1 MESEQVWTP
10 TPGWRVLIST
20 FFIFVALGLTPQ
32 STPAASDRTASVE
45 AVEGRAEIPGEGE
58 GAQEPLQVGH
68 LVSTWQTVTTG
79 QDGKLLL
86 RWDLGILSSQGALS
100 TLFMSSRAANGGEAA
115 DFQLVEG
122 VLRISTDERKGGPA
136 GPYGVTT
143 PTAYIQPVSLA
154 EPVDFIVETYDPSST
169 VVTVLRGQVE
179 VRNLSV
185 EGAPGSIVQSCR
197 SVQIKEGKADA
208 QPLEVYAEDAERL
221 VTAATIPGSP
231 VARLDTCPSRT
242 AAAMPPVQPPV
253 TAQPAAPY
261 YVQEDYLYDPYPFD
275 DIVVY
280 PPPRARAG
288 IVVFLPTIGEWIIP
302 YEVYRT
308 WGVGPDLILICV
320 RRMLFDRALYYD
332 HYYWNYYRV
341 RQAEL
346 YRMAYF
352 GQLAGDRGTLRRVLR
367 ELDDLRIRQNWLA
380 WRIHRL
386 EDRVRDLARHEGRLP
401 ARARMNLVNSLANDF
416 DGHKNLHVSQKFQQ
430 GLRNRI
436 EAQGRLAGIAGQELS
451 GLRSRLSEE
460 RDPLRRAAVRTELTD
475 ARRIMAE
482 GKMPIPAKDQN
493 VRNLVNE
500 ISREQDPKK
509 REDLQRQALK
519 QLGGPQPTQPD
530 LFAQEN
536 LNKLQKELTRFPNPR
551 AVPQLEKQFTELKQ
565 AVETRRSAD
574 ATRDKVEL
582 VLSKAAESKD
592 PQDRGKMLQQIKELA
607 PPVAAAA
614 GVGLLP
620 RVLEQQR
627 LQNQLTVEQ
636 DRKKREELQQRLQ
649 EGLKKPP
656 ALAIQPTDPTKKPPD
671 KTSLPSV
678 QQPAQPPDQIRRA
691 EQERLRLQQQEKQR
705 QADKMRLQQEDAAR
719 KAAQER
725 QKLEGLKKQEAE
737 KAQIQRQQQEQA
749 AQKAEQARRQQEE
762 AARKA
767 ALDRQKLQ
775 EQQKKEDEKAQIQH
789 RQQEQAAQ
797 KAEQMRQQ
805 QEKAARQAEQV
816 RRQQQEQAARQ
827 AEQMRKQQQEQAR
840 QAQQAQ
846 QLKLQQQQAARQA
859 EQMRRQQQ
867 EQAARQAQQAQQ
879 MKLQQQQ
886 QAAQQ
891 AAQAQARQRAE
902 AEKKRQAE
910 LQRKQQEEAAKQAE
924 RLKK

>member
-1 MESEQVWTP
+1 LSF
-10 TPGWRVLIST
+10 R
-20 FFIFVALGLTPQ
+20 
-32 STPAASDRTASVE
+32 
-45 AVEGRAEIPGEGE
+45 AV
-58 GAQEPLQVGH
+58 
-68 LVSTWQTVTTG
+68 
-79 QDGKLLL
+79 
-86 RWDLGILSSQGALS
+86 
-100 TLFMSSRAANGGEAA
+100 NGGEAA

-122 VLRISTDERKGGPA
+122 VLRISTDERKGGPT

-154 EPVDFIVETYDPSST
+154 EPVDFLVETYDPSST

-185 EGAPGSIVQSCR
+185 EAAPGSVVQSCR
-197 SVQIKEGKADA
+197 SVQIKEGKTDTQA
-208 QPLEVYAEDAERL
+208 LEVFAEDAERL
-221 VTAATIPGSP
+221 LTAATIPGSM
-231 VARLDTCPSRT
+231 VAGLDACPSR
-242 AAAMPPVQPPV
+242 AAAVMPPAEPPM
-253 TAQPAAPY
+253 TAQPAPPY

-275 DIVVY
+275 DIRVY

-308 WGVGPDLILICV
+308 WGVGPDLILVCV
-320 RRMLFDRALYYD
+320 RRMLLDRALYYD
-332 HYYWNYYRV
+332 HYYWNYFRV

-352 GQLAGDRGTLRRVLR
+352 SQLAGDRGNLRRVLR

-386 EDRVRDLARHEGRLP
+386 EDRVRDLGRHEGRVP
-401 ARARMNLVNSLANDF
+401 ARARMNLVKALGNNF
-416 DGHKNLHVSQKFQQ
+416 DGQNNLHVSQKFQQ

-436 EAQGRLAGIAGQELS
+436 EAQGRLAGLAGQEVS
-451 GLRSRLSEE
+451 SLRSRLSEE

-475 ARRIMAE
+475 VRRIMAE

-493 VRNLVNE
+493 VRNLVSE
-500 ISREQDPKK
+500 ISREQDPRK

-519 QLGGPQPTQPD
+519 QLGGPRPPQAD
-530 LFAQEN
+530 VFAQEN
-536 LNKLQKELTRFPNPR
+536 LNKLQRDLTRFPNPR
-551 AVPQLEKQFTELKQ
+551 AVPQLQKQLTELKQ
-565 AVETRRSAD
+565 AVETRKTAD
-574 ATRDKVEL
+574 AAKDKVDL
-582 VLSKAAESKD
+582 VLSQAAESKD
-592 PQDRGKMLQQIKELA
+592 PQAREKMLQQIKELA
-607 PPVAAAA
+607 PPAAAA
-614 GVGLLP
+614 GAGLLP

-627 LQNQLTVEQ
+627 LQNQLAVEQ
-636 DRKKREELQQRLQ
+636 DRKKREDLQQRLH

-656 ALAIQPTDPTKKPPD
+656 AFAIQPTDPTKKLPD
-671 KTSLPSV
+671 KASFPSV
-678 QQPAQPPDQIRRA
+678 QQPQPADQIRRT
-691 EQERLRLQQQEKQR
+691 EPERLRLQQQEQRR
-705 QADKMRLQQEDAAR
+705 QADQMRLQQDDAAR

-725 QKLEGLKKQEAE
+725 RRLEDLKKQEGE
-737 KAQIQRQQQEQA
+737 KAQIQRPQQEQA

-767 ALDRQKLQ
+767 ALNQQKLE
-775 EQQKKEDEKAQIQH
+775 EQRKREVEKAQVQ
-789 RQQEQAAQ
+789 RQQQEQAAQ
-797 KAEQMRQQ
+797 KAEQMRLQ

-816 RRQQQEQAARQ
+816 RRQQQEQAQKELLRRQQQEQAARQ
-827 AEQMRKQQQEQAR
+827 AEQLRRQQQEQAR

-846 QLKLQQQQAARQA
+846 QLKLQQQQQQQQAARQA

-879 MKLQQQQ
+879 LKLQQQQ

-891 AAQAQARQRAE
+891 AVQAQARQRAE

>member
-1 MESEQVWTP
+1 
-10 TPGWRVLIST
+10 
-20 FFIFVALGLTPQ
+20 
-32 STPAASDRTASVE
+32 
-45 AVEGRAEIPGEGE
+45 
-58 GAQEPLQVGH
+58 
-68 LVSTWQTVTTG
+68 
-79 QDGKLLL
+79 
-86 RWDLGILSSQGALS
+86 
-100 TLFMSSRAANGGEAA
+100 
-115 DFQLVEG
+115 VEG
-122 VLRISTDERKGGPA
+122 VLRISTDERKGSPS

-143 PTAYIQPVSLA
+143 PTAFIQPVSLA

-179 VRNLSV
+179 VRNLSM
-185 EGAPGSIVQSCR
+185 EGAPGSVVHSCR

-208 QPLEVYAEDAERL
+208 QLLEVYAEDAERL
-221 VTAATIPGSP
+221 VTAATIPGSL
-231 VARLDTCPSRT
+231 VARLDACPART

-332 HYYWNYYRV
+332 HYYWDYYRV

-367 ELDDLRIRQNWLA
+367 ELDDLRIRQNWMA

-401 ARARMNLVNSLANDF
+401 ARARMNLVNSLANNF
-416 DGHKNLHVSQKFQQ
+416 GGQKNLHVSQKFQQ

-436 EAQGRLAGIAGQELS
+436 EAQGRLAGLAGQEVS
-451 GLRSRLSEE
+451 ALRSRLSEE
-460 RDPLRRAAVRTELTD
+460 RDPLRRAAVRTELAD
-475 ARRIMAE
+475 VRKIMAE

-574 ATRDKVEL
+574 ATRDKVDL

-592 PQDRGKMLQQIKELA
+592 LQERGKMLQQIKELA

-614 GVGLLP
+614 GAGLLP

-627 LQNQLTVEQ
+627 LQNQLAVEQ

-656 ALAIQPTDPTKKPPD
+656 ALAVQPTDPTRKPPD
-671 KTSLPSV
+671 KASLPSV
-678 QQPAQPPDQIRRA
+678 QQPVQPTDQIRRT

-705 QADKMRLQQEDAAR
+705 QADQMRLQQEDAAR

-737 KAQIQRQQQEQA
+737 KAQIQRQQQDQA
-749 AQKAEQARRQQEE
+749 AQKAEQARRQQED

-775 EQQKKEDEKAQIQH
+775 EQQKNEADKAQIQ
-789 RQQEQAAQ
+789 
-797 KAEQMRQQ
+797 
-805 QEKAARQAEQV
+805 
-816 RRQQQEQAARQ
+816 RQQQEQAARQ
-827 AEQMRKQQQEQAR
+827 AEQMRRQQQEQAAR

-846 QLKLQQQQAARQA
+846 QLKLQQQQQQQAARQA

-879 MKLQQQQ
+879 LKLQQQQQQQ

-910 LQRKQQEEAAKQAE
+910 LLRKQQEEAAKQAE